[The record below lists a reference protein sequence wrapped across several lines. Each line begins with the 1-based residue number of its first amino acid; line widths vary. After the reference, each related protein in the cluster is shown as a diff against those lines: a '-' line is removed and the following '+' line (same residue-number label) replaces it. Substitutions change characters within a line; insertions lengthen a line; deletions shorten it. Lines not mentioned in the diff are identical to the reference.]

1 MFAPLLAVAVLAL
14 PVPPAGDR
22 RPAAIDDDV
31 VRQLVDGLRDP
42 DFEVRQNLAAALA
55 KTGGRVVAPLRDA
68 LKDKLAERRSGAAY
82 TLGLLG
88 EVARPA
94 LSELLDAL
102 HDPDTDVRRQASF
115 AIARVVPAGRAV
127 AADGTVHR
135 VVPPTGVP
143 R

>member
-1 MFAPLLAVAVLAL
+1 MFATLLAVAVLA
-14 PVPPAGDR
+14 VPAPPGDAR
-22 RPAAIDDDV
+22 RPAPLDDDV
-31 VRQLVDGLRDP
+31 VRQLVDALRDP

-94 LSELLDAL
+94 LPELLDAL
-102 HDPDTDVRRQASF
+102 HDPDPDVRRQASF
-115 AIARVVPAGRAV
+115 AIARVVPAGRA

-135 VVPPTGVP
+135 VVPPAGVP